1 VRTSKEVFVCL
12 RKSPFRSPALLAANR
27 ANSLKSTGPRTPQG
41 KARSSLNALEHG
53 DYACRL
59 PERLR
64 AAGYGER
71 AALHQTAYQEICGA
85 FRPEGPAE
93 RAQAVR
99 LANNV
104 VAMAEQAGVFGT
116 KPECPLFSARL
127 GPRFH
132 SLFPIRVD
140 DPWRGIGLVFWVQRK
155 GYWTLPK
162 LLRSVFGETQDASRR
177 GSVFGFR
184 GSALTDAAGTSRS
197 PNPKPRT
204 PEVREPPLRLALE
217 CRVRHR
223 VYRMRRLTAGER
235 VRYGLNTSRSPAD
248 SNAVDSSR
256 SERDGN
262 DKVRTCGDESVDS
275 RLRGSDRLRPRPLSE
290 LERVEAMIRAAK
302 LMPHERY

>member
-1 VRTSKEVFVCL
+1 VCL

-140 DPWRGIGLVFWVQRK
+140 DPARNWAGFLGAAERVLDTPEIAAQRVRRDARCK
-155 GYWTLPK
+155 PAG
-162 LLRSVFGETQDASRR
+162 FGVRVSGFGSHRRRRHFAKPESQTPDPGSTGTAPEAGSRMPGEASRLPNAAADCR
-177 GSVFGFR
+177 G
-184 GSALTDAAGTSRS
+184 AGKIWT
-197 PNPKPRT
+197 
-204 PEVREPPLRLALE
+204 EYLPL
-217 CRVRHR
+217 
-223 VYRMRRLTAGER
+223 AGR
-235 VRYGLNTSRSPAD
+235 Q
-248 SNAVDSSR
+248 
-256 SERDGN
+256 
-262 DKVRTCGDESVDS
+262 
-275 RLRGSDRLRPRPLSE
+275 
-290 LERVEAMIRAAK
+290 
-302 LMPHERY
+302 